1 MTREPVIRAPFSE
14 TALATLSPS
23 TSSLTNERRA
33 GLSNAV
39 ATPPTEA
46 SAYSAPTGG

>member
-1 MTREPVIRAPFSE
+1 MTREPVIMAVFSE
-14 TALATLSPS
+14 TAFATSSPS

-39 ATPPTEA
+39 AIPPTAA